1 MVVDDGSGGWRSSG
15 SVTIIM
21 LSGGE
26 GVVRNLT
33 RRIGY
38 ITWWY
43 DCDTACI
50 LNNTMVGGGGGSR
63 LLY

>member
-1 MVVDDGSGGWRSSG
+1 MDDGSGGWRSRGSG
-15 SVTIIM
+15 TIII

-26 GVVRNLT
+26 GVVNNNLT
-33 RRIGY
+33 CRIGY

-50 LNNTMVGGGGGSR
+50 LNNTMVGGGGSR